1 MTDLFRV
8 ERTASVRHQ
17 LWLETSDSPA
27 GLPGTDLTLLLWL
40 FPHGA
45 DGERLAGLRSFPH
58 LAVVSTQ
65 PHWHSL
71 AVRAQH

>member
-27 GLPGTDLTLLLWL
+27 GLPRTDLTSLLGLL
-40 FPHGA
+40 SHRGHG
-45 DGERLAGLRSFPH
+45 DSLAGDGTLPD
-58 LAVVSTQ
+58 LTVVSTQ
-65 PHWHSL
+65 PHWDSL
-71 AVRAQH
+71 TVSAQD